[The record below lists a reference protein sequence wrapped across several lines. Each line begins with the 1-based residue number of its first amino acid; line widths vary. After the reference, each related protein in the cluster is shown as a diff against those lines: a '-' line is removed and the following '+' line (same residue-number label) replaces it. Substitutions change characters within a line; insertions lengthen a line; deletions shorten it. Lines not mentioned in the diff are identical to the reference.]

1 MKHTVAVGKY
11 EKPLESI
18 RSVVEACD
26 GLTNLPQNARVFIK
40 PNIVF
45 WTRAVDFPKWGVIT
59 TSRAIEDMVC
69 ILKDHGVNKIVI
81 GEGTVV
87 SNPKDHDT
95 PQHAF
100 ESLGYKTLNKKYGVD
115 YINVFDRPFV
125 KTDLGDDVIVN
136 FNQDLLE
143 SDFVVDIP
151 VLKSHNQTVVS
162 LGIKNLKGCIDIISR
177 RRCHS
182 SDPVKNLHYWVSRL
196 ADKMPPMFTL
206 LDGIYTNERGPAID
220 GRIRRSN
227 ILVGSSDVFSAD
239 KVGASLLGWEPSK
252 VPHLSHAAKNHDRP
266 IDLSDVTV
274 VGESIESLASY
285 HEFDFKYQEDEN
297 GCLPIPLAKQGIQGI
312 FYRKYD
318 SSMCTYCSGINGV
331 VLSAIRYAWK
341 GQPWDK
347 IEVLTGKAMKPTP
360 GMKKTILLGKCMYKA
375 NKDHPDITEMI
386 AVKGCP
392 PNPDHVVKALHQ
404 AGIDVDPALFQNIDQ
419 MPAFFNA
426 KYQGKPE
433 FDARFFTVEE

>member
-1 MKHTVAVGKY
+1 MKRTVAIGKY

-18 RSVVEACD
+18 RNIVEACD
-26 GLTNLPQNARVFIK
+26 GLKNLPPNASVYIK

-45 WTRAVDFPKWGVIT
+45 WTRSVDFPKWGVIT

-69 ILKDHGVNKIVI
+69 ILKDHGVRKIVI

-87 SNPKDHDT
+87 SNPKDRET

-100 ESLGYKTLNKKYGVD
+100 ESLGYKTLNKKYGVE

-125 KTDLGDDVIVN
+125 ETDLGDNIVLN
-136 FNQDLLE
+136 FNQDLME

-162 LGIKNLKGCIDIISR
+162 LGIKNLKGCIDIVSR

-182 SDPVKNLHYWVSRL
+182 KDPEKDLHFWVSRL

-206 LDGIYTNERGPAID
+206 LDGIYTNERGPSID

-227 ILVGSSDVFSAD
+227 ILVGSSDVLSAD
-239 KVGASLLGWEPSK
+239 MVGAKLLGWEPSK
-252 VPHLSHAAKNHDRP
+252 VPHLAHAAKNRERP
-266 IDLSDVTV
+266 MDLSDVTV
-274 VGESIESLASY
+274 VGETIDSLASY
-285 HEFDFKYQEDEN
+285 HEYDFKYQEDEN
-297 GCLPIPLAKQGIQGI
+297 GCLPVPLAKQGISGI

-318 SSMCTYCSGINGV
+318 SSMCTYCSGINGI
-331 VLSAIRYAWK
+331 VLSAIRFAWK

-375 NKDHPDITEMI
+375 NKDHPDINELI

-392 PNPDHVVKALHQ
+392 PNPDHVVKALQQ

-419 MPAFFNA
+419 MPAFFMG

-433 FDARFFTVEE
+433 FDARFFSVEE